1 LGGAEFGRRWVWVA
15 PGLGDA
21 GFGWHWVWVTQRF
34 QRCDEAVHLIEAL
47 ASEVPRW
54 LKPEY
59 SRALPAALKALRHPK
74 ITVIRMARE
83 AGTIRIMQA
92 PESGTGAKNS
102 QLQSDLRQLG
112 RVLVAYSGGVDS
124 AYLAWTAHRALGSDM
139 LAVIADSPSL
149 ARTHLSDAIA
159 FANEQGIPI
168 EVICTS
174 ELDRPEYTRNDGQ
187 RCFQCKDELFAAM
200 ESLRAV
206 RRFDAI
212 AYGVNLDDQGD
223 FRPGQQAARQHHVA
237 APLLKA
243 GLTKQEIR
251 ELARQA
257 GLRIW
262 DKPASACLSSRI
274 EYGRPVT
281 REALEVVERG
291 EDAIRALGF
300 RQFRVRHHGDIVRIE
315 IAQEELE
322 RALNPDVAAQ
332 FAAIFKTL
340 GFKFVT
346 LDLEG
351 FRSGSMNALLPVE
364 QLRRTG

>member
-1 LGGAEFGRRWVWVA
+1 M
-15 PGLGDA
+15 P
-21 GFGWHWVWVTQRF
+21 
-34 QRCDEAVHLIEAL
+34 
-47 ASEVPRW
+47 
-54 LKPEY
+54 
-59 SRALPAALKALRHPK
+59 
-74 ITVIRMARE
+74 
-83 AGTIRIMQA
+83 A
-92 PESGTGAKNS
+92 PETGVSAKGS
-102 QLQSDLRQLG
+102 QLQAELRSLG
-112 RVLVAYSGGVDS
+112 RLLVAYSGGVDS
-124 AYLAWTAHRALGSDM
+124 AYLAWAASRALGADM

-149 ARTHLSDAIA
+149 ARTQLNDAIA
-159 FANEQGIPI
+159 FANEQGIPL
-168 EVICTS
+168 EVIPTS
-174 ELDRPEYTRNDGQ
+174 ELDRPEYARNDGQ

-200 ESLRAV
+200 EKLRAA
-206 RRFDAI
+206 RGFDAI

-223 FRPGQQAARQHHVA
+223 FRPGQQAAKLHHVA

-243 GLTKQEIR
+243 GLSKQEIR

-281 REALEVVERG
+281 REALDVVERG
-291 EDAIRALGF
+291 EDAVRALGF

-315 IAQEELE
+315 IAREELD
-322 RALNPDVAAQ
+322 RALDPAVAAQ
-332 FAAIFKTL
+332 FAAIFKGL

-351 FRSGSMNALLPVE
+351 FRSGSMNTLLPAE

>member
-1 LGGAEFGRRWVWVA
+1 MQLSQTSVA
-15 PGLGDA
+15 
-21 GFGWHWVWVTQRF
+21 
-34 QRCDEAVHLIEAL
+34 
-47 ASEVPRW
+47 
-54 LKPEY
+54 
-59 SRALPAALKALRHPK
+59 
-74 ITVIRMARE
+74 
-83 AGTIRIMQA
+83 
-92 PESGTGAKNS
+92 AKDS
-102 QLQSDLRQLG
+102 QLQANLRQLG
-112 RVLVAYSGGVDS
+112 RLLVAYSGGVDS
-124 AYLAWTAHRALGSDM
+124 AYLAWAAHCALGNNM
-139 LAVIADSPSL
+139 LAVIADSASL
-149 ARTHLSDAIA
+149 ARTQLNDAVA
-159 FANEQGIPI
+159 FASEQQIPL
-168 EVICTS
+168 EVISTS
-174 ELDRPEYTRNDGQ
+174 ELDRPEYARNDGQ
-187 RCFQCKDELFAAM
+187 RCFQCKDELFAVM
-200 ESLRAV
+200 EKLRAE
-206 RRFDAI
+206 RGFDAI

-237 APLLKA
+237 APLLQA

-281 REALEVVERG
+281 REALSVVERG

-315 IAQEELE
+315 IDREELG
-322 RALNPDVAAQ
+322 RALNPAMAAQ
-332 FAAIFKTL
+332 FTAIFKAL

-351 FRSGSMNALLPVE
+351 FRSGSMNTLLPAE